1 MKRFFNSGKGSL
13 KDKGDEFQEL
23 SLDILLAHKEDVNT
37 KLKNEYK
44 SFITRKLEIEKD
56 LVEVEKHE
64 ILLRYFKVPFFH
76 NFHNLK
82 SKRTRNK

>member
-1 MKRFFNSGKGSL
+1 MKRFFNPGKGSP

-64 ILLRYFKVPFFH
+64 ILLRYLFLFYSTKLL
-76 NFHNLK
+76 NDIIK
-82 SKRTRNK
+82 KI